1 MAPSDK
7 AQEGFH
13 HGKNSIG
20 HRRVQRHRRMVAQ
33 ELKSAGFKVYAAARR
48 VDRMA
53 DLEKDGITPVALD
66 LTRDGSIAACVNTI
80 LSKEKSIDVLVNNAG
95 YGSYGAIED
104 VPLEEGRRQFEVN
117 LFGMARLI
125 RLVTP
130 AMREQHYE
138 KIVSISSMGGKI
150 WTKFGG
156 WYHATKYAVE
166 GLSDCLRMELQ
177 SFGIDVV
184 VVEPGGIKTDWGL
197 ITAENLKKRPEGGLR
212 MTNFLIGRAYRDYLS
227 AMGFCVEQVLKKA
240 GLPEDLFARQAPC
253 LGAEEY
259 FRFLQPGR
267 ADLPAAAG
275 AVQAADRRAFIS
287 RRRDRDGAQ
296 RGARI
301 RPRGAGASG
310 DPRWDRVRFPRRADP
325 QGDAGAGH
333 AAVRC
338 SKAAGEEPR
347 LRGVSRRAH
356 HAGRAGPARFS
367 GRFPRGRARPSAKAV
382 SRVSDGF
389 AVRRVG
395 TLNQAFGR

>member
-130 AMREQHYE
+130 GNAGAALRENRQH
-138 KIVSISSMGGKI
+138 
-150 WTKFGG
+150 
-156 WYHATKYAVE
+156 
-166 GLSDCLRMELQ
+166 LLD
-177 SFGIDVV
+177 
-184 VVEPGGIKTDWGL
+184 
-197 ITAENLKKRPEGGLR
+197 
-212 MTNFLIGRAYRDYLS
+212 GR
-227 AMGFCVEQVLKKA
+227 
-240 GLPEDLFARQAPC
+240 EDLDEVRRLVARD
-253 LGAEEY
+253 E
-259 FRFLQPGR
+259 
-267 ADLPAAAG
+267 
-275 AVQAADRRAFIS
+275 
-287 RRRDRDGAQ
+287 
-296 RGARI
+296 
-301 RPRGAGASG
+301 
-310 DPRWDRVRFPRRADP
+310 
-325 QGDAGAGH
+325 
-333 AAVRC
+333 VRC
-338 SKAAGEEPR
+338 G
-347 LRGVSRRAH
+347 
-356 HAGRAGPARFS
+356 GP
-367 GRFPRGRARPSAKAV
+367 V
-382 SRVSDGF
+382 
-389 AVRRVG
+389 
-395 TLNQAFGR
+395 